1 MTNKF
6 DSFLKATFLASF
18 FAGSILAS
26 AIFARPGQTTQGTAG
41 SQDSASQQTQTSAT
55 TPPAKAQSPT
65 SSAQPST
72 AAHSSSYKPDR
83 FAGRASKY
91 YQLVWGVDALSV
103 KTVESG
109 EIIRFAYQVLDANK
123 AKMLNDKKFA
133 PALIDP
139 QAGVSLVV
147 PAMEQVGILRQSAS
161 PEAGKFYWMAFSNSG
176 RRVKRGDRVNIVIGQ
191 FHANGLVVD

>member
-6 DSFLKATFLASF
+6 DSLLKATLLATFLA
-18 FAGSILAS
+18 GSICAS
-26 AIFARPGQTTQGTAG
+26 AVLARLGETSQGSAG
-41 SQDSASQQTQTSAT
+41 SQDSASQRTQTNT
-55 TPPAKAQSPT
+55 TIPPAKAQSPT

-72 AAHSSSYKPDR
+72 AAHPSRFQPDR
-83 FAGRASKY
+83 FAARAGKY
-91 YQLVWGVDALSV
+91 YQLVWGVDSLSV

-109 EIIRFAYQVLDANK
+109 EMIRFAYQVLDPNK

-147 PAMEQVGILRQSAS
+147 PAMEQVGILRQSAP

-176 RRVKRGDRVNIVIGQ
+176 MHVKRGDRVNVVIGQ
-191 FHANGLVVD
+191 FRADGLVVD

>member
-6 DSFLKATFLASF
+6 HSLLKATFLASF
-18 FAGSILAS
+18 LAGSILAS
-26 AIFARPGQTTQGTAG
+26 AIFARPAQTTQGSAG
-41 SQDSASQQTQTSAT
+41 LQVSASQSNQGNAT
-55 TPPAKAQSPT
+55 NPPATAQSAAPAT
-65 SSAQPST
+65 QPPV
-72 AAHSSSYKPDR
+72 AAHPSPYKPDR

-103 KTVESG
+103 KAVESG
-109 EIIRFAYQVLDANK
+109 EIIRFAYQVLDVNK

-133 PALIDP
+133 PSLIDP

-147 PAMEQVGILRQSAS
+147 PAMEQVGILRQSAP
-161 PEAGKFYWMAFSNSG
+161 PEAGKSYWMAFSNSG